1 MNKTKLIKVIE
12 KQGWIVR
19 EGVDDIEICQ
29 YSPLGEDFFFTV
41 TKNNIANDI
50 ISYAE
55 DFDADEHA
63 TMWIDCRGKG
73 GVPDNV
79 RALIKDADDIKQ
91 MLIDLSNAVK
101 EIL

>member
-1 MNKTKLIKVIE
+1 MNKTKLFKTIE
-12 KQGWIVR
+12 KQGWIIR
-19 EGVDDIEICQ
+19 EGGEDIDICQ

-41 TKNNIANDI
+41 SKNNIANDI

-63 TMWIDCRGKG
+63 KMWIEVMGKG
-73 GVPDNV
+73 GVPNSP

-91 MLIDLSNAVK
+91 MLVDLSNAVK
-101 EIL
+101 EAL